1 MLIKKLNVTK
11 PFTLTKINFSI
22 GIFILPLE
30 EAKHDNSECGKKV
43 KGLNTIPIN
52 SWEETIIRKVFILNW
67 KDFEH

>member
-1 MLIKKLNVTK
+1 MLIKKFNVIK

-22 GIFILPLE
+22 GIFILPVE

-52 SWEETIIRKVFILNW
+52 C
-67 KDFEH
+67 